1 MSYSRETERQN
12 KVLSD
17 LLSGKTPEKRAMVGY
32 EGEEQKKG
40 DIESELTSIMKDVR
54 MPWFCPECNKTM
66 KIKLDDKMWRL
77 FGHCFDCQV
86 KMENKLRIQGK
97 FDEWAKKKVKA
108 NQKAHLEDLL
118 VSVREWKEKAA
129 KVEYLEEVG
138 VQNLEM
144 EQEKWSVNQDH
155 INKLAEEAED
165 FIKKQLK
172 ELM

>member
-1 MSYSRETERQN
+1 
-12 KVLSD
+12 
-17 LLSGKTPEKRAMVGY
+17 
-32 EGEEQKKG
+32 
-40 DIESELTSIMKDVR
+40 
-54 MPWFCPECNKTM
+54 
-66 KIKLDDKMWRL
+66 L